1 VEGTSLIQVR
11 EARKSDAQ
19 FLAELND
26 EFNGIKRASQE
37 IARVLQTSRSST
49 ETVLVAEDSG
59 AVVGFAC
66 YQILYSVCYDAPW
79 MEITE
84 LYVIPARRRS
94 GAGRALVREAM
105 GRAEQAGVSEVLVR
119 TNVMNEAAKNLY
131 KEIGLE
137 AVPDVVFC
145 RSIEK

>member
-1 VEGTSLIQVR
+1 MIQIR
-11 EARKSDAQ
+11 EARMSDAQ
-19 FLAELND
+19 SLVELNQ
-26 EFNGIKRASQE
+26 EFNGIERSIQE
-37 IARVLQTSRSST
+37 IARVLQTGRSSS

-84 LYVIPARRRS
+84 LYVIPAHRRC
-94 GAGRALVREAM
+94 GAGRSLIREAI

-137 AVPDVVFC
+137 VQPDVVFC
-145 RSIEK
+145 RSIEKS